1 MAYHL
6 APALRGDDEDQEAF
20 RTMCS
25 TISSH
30 ASYDQKQL
38 FAGSLNGSS
47 LLSIAPPPPRSV
59 GCPIFPG
66 ARLHSPYVG
75 TPHVST
81 LSQYPHSTPSQYFPS
96 PLAPPFIPTRLK
108 PHDAELAAL
117 DDAHVQS
124 GGHEERI
131 LDSQRMVGKGRRE
144 AREAEEEVK
153 GKELRRVLDSHE
165 KSRRAFV
172 ELASERLQAVLG
184 ERNAW
189 GFELPDVPLTMTPTN
204 RLYHPQTRTSPS
216 LSSANFS
223 PLRASKRDRR
233 KDSGI
238 AMAARSPLSP
248 LSPFGL
254 RGHVDET
261 TGKGLREWLLS
272 RGKEAGT
279 QRRRECRSIA
289 FHDFTPDA
297 QSGRHSNVL
306 VACYHGGGLH
316 ERADLYEVDL
326 PTAST
331 DPTTGHTVATTET
344 WIWFLI
350 SRPVLTLSASDTSTA
365 PHRDR
370 RLSGASPPP
379 TYHEAF
385 RPPPDFN
392 FPIPTSWV
400 VFACP
405 ASNVTSYPAGKDDS
419 APPSHPAPNARP
431 RRRSQQN
438 AFQTVH
444 KRKDYD
450 FSHQGV
456 PLFEFSSS
464 SLFPTPTRALHFFLA
479 VDGLGGWDERDT
491 YGTCSEREW
500 KARVAAWGA
509 ALDSLRPEQKKID
522 EREGRSREREEP
534 CAYRGIWWPQFFE
547 GVYADEARWH
557 RIREAMSKGKCRV
570 VVRWAELEPQQA
582 STRERKEDVF
592 VPGFGDAEEG
602 EEEEEAEA
610 EPEED
615 GVGLGV
621 QLNGGSL
628 GSSAA
633 AGQSPKIRGR
643 RAGRKAIRSEARRR
657 SGLGQEKGQSRAG
670 SEGRHARRGGHRTGA
685 GRETVAADLG
695 MVDPSLPASD
705 FDFSI
710 PSDLSA
716 PLGRG
721 CALADVADHA
731 WTSGALD
738 PEIEHPFRP
747 DGAEDAG
754 RGMDARRWFGGP
766 EEDAPDES
774 HVQS

>member
-6 APALRGDDEDQEAF
+6 ARALRADDEDQEAF

-30 ASYDQKQL
+30 ASYDHSQL

-47 LLSIAPPPPRSV
+47 LSAEPPNPPGVSY
-59 GCPIFPG
+59 PIFPG
-66 ARLHSPYVG
+66 AELHSPYMG

-81 LSQYPHSTPSQYFPS
+81 LSQYPHSTPSQSFPS

-108 PHDAELAAL
+108 PHGAELAAL

-144 AREAEEEVK
+144 AREGEEEVK

-204 RLYHPQTRTSPS
+204 RLYNPKTRTSPS
-216 LSSANFS
+216 LSSANTS
-223 PLRASKRDRR
+223 PLSTMKRDRR

-238 AMAARSPLSP
+238 AIAARSPLSP

-254 RGHVDET
+254 SGQVDET

-272 RGKEAGT
+272 RGKEAGS
-279 QRRRECRSIA
+279 QRKRECRSIA

-306 VACYHGGGLH
+306 VACYNGGGLH
-316 ERADLYEVDL
+316 ERADIYEVDL
-326 PTAST
+326 PTACT
-331 DPTTGHTVATTET
+331 DPTTGQTAATTET

-365 PHRDR
+365 PR
-370 RLSGASPPP
+370 RYRQSSCASAPPNLQ
-379 TYHEAF
+379 EAL

-405 ASNVTSYPAGKDDS
+405 ASNVTSYPEGKDDS
-419 APPSHPAPNARP
+419 APPSHPAPNAP
-431 RRRSQQN
+431 PLRRSQQN
-438 AFQTVH
+438 AFRTVH

-464 SLFPTPTRALHFFLA
+464 SLFPTPTRALHFFLS
-479 VDGLGGWDERDT
+479 VDGLGGWDETDT

-509 ALDSLRPEQKKID
+509 AFDSLRNEQTKMD
-522 EREGRSREREEP
+522 ERVGRSRELEEP
-534 CAYRGIWWPQFFE
+534 CAYRGIWWPKFFE
-547 GVYADEARWH
+547 GVYADEARWR

-570 VVRWAELEPQQA
+570 VVRWAELEQQA
-582 STRERKEDVF
+582 STREREEDVF
-592 VPGFGDAEEG
+592 VPGFGVEEEG
-602 EEEEEAEA
+602 
-610 EPEED
+610 ED

-643 RAGRKAIRSEARRR
+643 LAGRKAARSEARRR
-657 SGLGQEKGQSRAG
+657 SGLAQGKGQSRAG
-670 SEGRHARRGGHRTGA
+670 SESLNAGLGRPLIGV
-685 GRETVAADLG
+685 GRETVEVGLVMADTT
-695 MVDPSLPASD
+695 LPAYA

-710 PSDLSA
+710 PSDFSA
-716 PLGRG
+716 PLEHGF
-721 CALADVADHA
+721 ALSDFEDNA

-738 PEIEHPFRP
+738 EEIEHLFRP
-747 DGAEDAG
+747 DAADDAG
-754 RGMDARRWFGGP
+754 RGTRRWFGGE
-766 EEDAPDES
+766 EEDAQDVS
-774 HVQS
+774 DVHR